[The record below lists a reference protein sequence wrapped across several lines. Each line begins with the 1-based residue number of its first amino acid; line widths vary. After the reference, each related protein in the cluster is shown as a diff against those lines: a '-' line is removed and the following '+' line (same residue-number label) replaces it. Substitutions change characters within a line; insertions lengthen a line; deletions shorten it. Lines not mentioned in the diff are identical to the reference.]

1 MKHRPKS
8 GLAVWLPAFLFL
20 MTLSSQIVLARPDP
34 AKPNHLAGESS
45 LYLLEHADNPVDW
58 YPWGEEAF
66 DKARRE
72 NKPILLS
79 IGYSTCLYCHVMERE
94 SYSDE
99 TIASILNERFV
110 AIKVDREQRPDID
123 ETFILATQFFAGAS
137 GWPNNVF
144 LTPDLKPFYGGL
156 YFPPAEFLDVLSQ
169 ISVAWHESRDALIS
183 EADQA
188 ADLIH
193 QVMRHRLAAQTISPA
208 ALNNAARSL
217 LADFDEQNGGF
228 GTGPRFTHETLLL
241 LLLDR
246 AELFDD
252 SQALNAATK
261 TLDAMIKGGVRDHVG
276 GGIHRYSVDPEWRV
290 PNLEIMLFNQA
301 GIARALLQAYRIT
314 GRQRYADAVRQLL
327 DFIIRDMTS
336 PDGAFYTSLD
346 PELAGD
352 GTVSPDGLH
361 YTWTDEAFESALEP
375 AEYAFVSNVF
385 DLTPMEAFADRKVL
399 SMKGSIEDLASR
411 PDLTVAQVRDRLAKI
426 REKLRSARNKRPAP
440 RRDEKI
446 LSSWNGMMILAF
458 AEAAIL
464 FDDPQ
469 FRDAATNAAEFIWS
483 KMDGET
489 GTLKRSYFAGK
500 AEIDATQQDYVF
512 VALGYL
518 ALYDSTENAV
528 WLDRAKTLA
537 QTMNEQFFDEQMNDY
552 FINRAGSFYRP
563 KMIADTEQPSGNAA
577 AVELFAR
584 LMRRDDNPDHRAMA
598 ERIVASMS
606 GNILDSP
613 RQNIYALRAATQLVR
628 NETGPVRMAAR
639 GRIRIVANQADEK
652 TVRVKIT
659 IAPGWH
665 VNSDQPLEDF
675 FIPTKL
681 SFPGNPKTSNT
692 NIQYPEPTTLAL
704 RFHNKSLSL
713 FQDQIEIVAKPSDP
727 DFVPKVA
734 ELTVQ
739 ACSDSICLEP
749 ETLQVPILN

>member
-1 MKHRPKS
+1 MKHWPKCS
-8 GLAVWLPAFLFL
+8 MTVWLPAFLFL
-20 MTLSSQIVLARPDP
+20 MTLSSQLVLARPDP
-34 AKPNHLAGESS
+34 SKPNHLAGESS

-79 IGYSTCLYCHVMERE
+79 IGYSTCLYCHIMEQE

-169 ISVAWHESRDALIS
+169 ISVAWQENRDALIN

-193 QVMRHRLAAQTISPA
+193 QVMQHRIETQTISPVALDKA
-208 ALNNAARSL
+208 AQHL
-217 LADFDEQNGGF
+217 LANFDELNGGF
-228 GTGPRFTHETLLL
+228 GSGPRFTNETLLL

-246 AELFDD
+246 VELFDD

-261 TLDAMIKGGVRDHVG
+261 TLDAMIKGGIRDHVG
-276 GGIHRYSVDPEWRV
+276 GGIHRYAVDPEWRV

-314 GRQRYADAVRQLL
+314 GRERYADAARQLL
-327 DFIIRDMTS
+327 DFIVRDMTS

-352 GTVSPDGLH
+352 GGVSSDGLH
-361 YTWTDEAFESALEP
+361 YTWTDEAFESALGSGD
-375 AEYAFVSNVF
+375 YAI
-385 DLTPMEAFADRKVL
+385 ARKVYDLVPTDVFAGRKIL
-399 SMKGSIEDLASR
+399 SMKGNIEDFASAQNLSV
-411 PDLTVAQVRDRLAKI
+411 PQVRTKLAVI
-426 REKLRSARNKRPAP
+426 REKLRSARSKRPAP

-464 FDDPQ
+464 FDDQ
-469 FRDAATNAAEFIWS
+469 HFRDVASKAAGFLWS
-483 KMDGET
+483 KMGGEA
-489 GTLKRSYFAGK
+489 GALKRSYFAGK
-500 AEIDATQQDYVF
+500 ANIGATQQDYVF

-518 ALYDSTENAV
+518 ALYDSTENDV

-537 QTMNEQFFDEQMNDY
+537 KTMNEQFFDAEMNDY

-577 AVELFAR
+577 AVELFTR
-584 LMRRDDNPDHRAMA
+584 LMRRDDKPEHREMA

-606 GNILDSP
+606 GNILNSP
-613 RQNIYALRAATQLVR
+613 RQNVYALRAAAQLLR
-628 NETGPVRMAAR
+628 TETGPVRMAAR
-639 GRIRIVANQADEK
+639 GRIRIVASKADGK
-652 TVRVKIT
+652 TVRVKVT

-681 SFPGNPKTSNT
+681 SFPGNPETSDPT
-692 NIQYPEPTTLAL
+692 IQYPEPTTLEL
-704 RFHNKSLSL
+704 RFHDKSLSL
-713 FQDQIEIVAKPSDP
+713 FQGKIEIVAKKFGL
-727 DFVPKVA
+727 DFVPKSA

-749 ETLQVPILN
+749 ETIQVPILN